1 MSREAEHNAAVVKA
15 VDSLGRDW
23 QDYKAAQ
30 VAEHKSLIER
40 IDQLE
45 AAGEGHRPGATGGSN
60 ARKQME
66 SFSRFLKEGGKSQS
80 APSDWIAA
88 CSPEFQQKA
97 MSIGSDADGG
107 HAVPEVLETEIKR
120 RLSELSPV
128 RQFARV
134 IEVTTAPSSYK
145 VPVSRGG
152 TASGWIGESGSRTVT
167 AGPTLAMP
175 SFPDGEVYALP
186 QASTWALDDILN
198 LDRFIGEE
206 VAVEFAKQEGT
217 AFLLG
222 NGSNKPSGILR
233 NAPVSTGDDAS
244 PGRSDFT
251 LEFVPLAPG
260 ASPAGSITG
269 DGLIDLQ
276 HGLRSA
282 YWQNAVWAMNRQT
295 LGRIRKLKAAGSG
308 DYLWQPPLSAGQ
320 PSTLLGHPVV
330 IMDALA
336 SVTLNALPVLF
347 ANFAR
352 LYTVLERPT
361 KLLVDPYTVKGQV
374 LFYFSKRVS
383 GHMVDSYAGKVGKCV
398 AA

>member
-1 MSREAEHNAAVVKA
+1 MSRELEHNAAVVKA
-15 VDSLGRDW
+15 VSALGADW
-23 QDYKAAQ
+23 ESYRAR
-30 VAEHKSLIER
+30 AEGERKSMIER

-45 AAGEGHRPGATGGSN
+45 ASREGHLPGGVASGSS
-60 ARKQME
+60 RKQME
-66 SFSRFLKEGGKSQS
+66 AFSRFLKEGGKSQS
-80 APSDWIAA
+80 APSDWLAA
-88 CSPEFQQKA
+88 SSPEFQQKA

-107 HAVPEVLETEIKR
+107 HAVPEVLENEIKR
-120 RLSELSPV
+120 RLAELSPIRHV
-128 RQFARV
+128 ARV

-152 TASGWIGESGSRTVT
+152 TASGWIGEAGTRTVT

-198 LDRFIGEE
+198 LQAFIGEE

-222 NGSNKPSGILR
+222 NGSSKPSGILR
-233 NAPVSTGDDAS
+233 NSPVATDDDAS
-244 PGRSDFT
+244 PERNDFT

-260 ASPAGSITG
+260 ASPAATITG

-282 YWQNAVWAMNRQT
+282 SWQNAAWAMNRQT

-347 ANFAR
+347 ADFQR
-352 LYTVLERPT
+352 LYTILERPT

>member
-15 VDSLGRDW
+15 VDALGRDW
-23 QDYKAAQ
+23 QEFKSAQ
-30 VAEHKSLIER
+30 VAERKSLDER

-45 AAGEGHRPGATGGSN
+45 ASLQGHKPGATGGSN
-60 ARKQME
+60 SRKQME
-66 SFSRFLKEGGKSQS
+66 AFSRFLKEGGKSQS
-80 APSDWIAA
+80 APSDWLAA
-88 CSPEFQQKA
+88 SSPEWQQKA
-97 MSIGSDADGG
+97 MSIGTDADGG
-107 HAVPEVLETEIKR
+107 HAVPEILEKEIKR
-120 RLSELSPV
+120 RLAELSPV
-128 RQFARV
+128 RQYARV

-152 TASGWIGESGSRTVT
+152 TASGWIGESGTRTVT

-186 QASTWALDDILN
+186 QVSTWALDDIVN
-198 LDRFIGEE
+198 LQEFVSLE
-206 VAVEFAKQEGT
+206 VATEFAKQEGT

-222 NGSNKPSGILR
+222 DGSSKPSGILR
-233 NAPVSTGDDAS
+233 NAPVSTDDDAS
-244 PGRSDFT
+244 PERNDFT
-251 LEFVPLAPG
+251 LEYVPLAPG
-260 ASPAGSITG
+260 ASPAATITG

-347 ANFAR
+347 ADVSR

-361 KLLVDPYTVKGQV
+361 KLLVDPFTVKGQV

-383 GHMVDSYAGKVGKCV
+383 GHLVDAYAGKVGKCV
-398 AA
+398 SA

>member
-1 MSREAEHNAAVVKA
+1 MRDQNNAPVVQA
-15 VDSLGRDW
+15 IESLGQEWTRFRSDHI
-23 QDYKAAQ
+23 
-30 VAEHKSLIER
+30 AERKSIIER
-40 IDQLE
+40 LDQLE

-66 SFSRFLKEGGKSQS
+66 LFARFLKEGGKSQS
-80 APSDWIAA
+80 APSDWLAA
-88 CSPEFQQKA
+88 SSPEFQSKA
-97 MSIGSDADGG
+97 MNIGTDADGG
-107 HAVPEVLETEIKR
+107 YAVPEVLETEIKR
-120 RLSELSPV
+120 RLAELSPV
-128 RQFARV
+128 RQLARV

-152 TASGWIGESGSRTVT
+152 TASGWIGESGTRTVT

-186 QASTWALDDILN
+186 QASSWALDDILN
-198 LDRFIGEE
+198 LQAFIGEE

-222 NGSNKPSGILR
+222 NGSSKPSGILR
-233 NAPVSTGDDAS
+233 NAPVSTDDDAS

-251 LEFVPLAPG
+251 LEYVPLAPG

-347 ANFAR
+347 AHFSR